1 MRKMPAYNFTFIL
14 LLTLFVLL
22 VYNASAMAIKS
33 VNKKETVKRFQSIYA
48 SYSNALLKTVAQM
61 GGNTGCYY
69 ISDGTGNHDFSNC
82 DEFYKTFVSNLK
94 VQKYCHGNALK
105 DECIPV
111 YESYTNKERCVGFS
125 EEMLNEYDDAFVM
138 PDGSNVIVYNVTK
151 NDRRPIFAVDTNG
164 FAKPNKA
171 GEDLFSITIIKN
183 SNGAIYFHPNISH
196 CLPVSKGGIA
206 SITDVYK

>member
-1 MRKMPAYNFTFIL
+1 MKKMPAYNFTFIL

-22 VYNASAMAIKS
+22 VYNASAMALKT
-33 VNKKETVKRFQSIYA
+33 VNKKETVKRFQAIYGL
-48 SYSNALLKTVAQM
+48 YSNALLKTVAQM
-61 GGNTGCYY
+61 GGDTGCYY
-69 ISDGTGNHDFSNC
+69 VTDGSKNHNTSNC

-105 DECIPV
+105 DECIPE
-111 YESYTNKERCVGFS
+111 YETYTDKTRCVGFS
-125 EEMLNEYDDAFVM
+125 EEMMNVYDDAFVM
-138 PDGSNVIVYNVTK
+138 PDGSNIIVFNVTQ

-183 SNGAIYFHPNISH
+183 TSGPIYFHPNISH
-196 CLPVSKGGIA
+196 CLPVEKDGIEY
-206 SITDVYK
+206 INDVYK